1 MTDSARRRKSNGY
14 VKRLAIL
21 SLLPALTAVAQTT
34 APPPH
39 IIAAAELSGLF
50 QSPENAG
57 ASPGVYQQL
66 INRILEETGFDR
78 RYELVVVPMKRAKKQ
93 FVLGKVACYAPGLDT
108 FDENEL
114 PDNVQQ
120 LLTSV
125 PMNIA
130 LVRVV
135 SRNGESLVSSIKQI
149 GKNDT
154 ISLVRGVPTNSIMQ
168 QMMAQAGQTFQVNSE
183 VENLKMLASGRV
195 NRLLVFYPD
204 VLFAYKQLNIDELPY
219 AQSYSPLVIKD
230 NLVCHP
236 QHRAFFDAFEK
247 ALLNY
252 EHNGTLKQIL
262 GDYYVSPHTLTQ
274 LVPSAP

>member
-1 MTDSARRRKSNGY
+1 MTEKARRRRSNGY
-14 VKRLAIL
+14 LKRLAIL
-21 SLLPALTAVAQTT
+21 SLLPALTAIAETS

-39 IIAAAELSGLF
+39 IIATAELSGLF
-50 QSPENAG
+50 QSLENTDG
-57 ASPGVYQQL
+57 SPGVYQVL
-66 INRILEETGFDR
+66 INRILEETGFDS
-78 RYELVVVPMKRAKKQ
+78 RYEIVVVPMKRAKKQ

-114 PDNVQQ
+114 PDNAQQ
-120 LLTSV
+120 LLTSA

-135 SRNGESLVSSIKQI
+135 SRNGESLVSSLKQI

-154 ISLVRGVPTNSIMQ
+154 ISLVRGVPTNALMQ

-219 AQSYSPLVIKD
+219 AQSYSPLIIKD

-236 QHRAFFDAFEK
+236 QHRAFFDAFNK
-247 ALLNY
+247 TLLNY
-252 EHNGTLKQIL
+252 EQNGTLKQIL
-262 GDYYVSPHTLTQ
+262 GDYYVSPQTLIQ
-274 LVPSAP
+274 LSPSTP